1 LALRHHP
8 DKSVNALSFVNSSLA
23 FQSVLNAAGGDGLI
37 ARTSEALR
45 SDADRIFKLLGE
57 SNACLS
63 DPVRFFKFPYGQLVI
78 FGYFWLFLVIL
89 VFWLSYAHGQ
99 LD

>member
-1 LALRHHP
+1 MGDWTDDVVFCVTLITGDVRRAYRSLALRHHP
-8 DKSVNALSFVNSSLA
+8 DKSVNALSFVNSSVA

-57 SNACLS
+57 ANACLS
-63 DPVRFFKFPYGQLVI
+63 DPVRFF
-78 FGYFWLFLVIL
+78 
-89 VFWLSYAHGQ
+89 
-99 LD
+99 

>member
-8 DKSVNALSFVNSSLA
+8 DKSVNALSFVNSSVA

-63 DPVRFFKFPYGQLVI
+63 DPVRFFYS
-78 FGYFWLFLVIL
+78 LF
-89 VFWLSYAHGQ
+89 
-99 LD
+99 